1 MSPKVSVL
9 MCVYNSNKHYW
20 LNIAIQ
26 SILTQSF
33 GELEFIIVDDCSTD
47 DSVQIIKDYAKND
60 SRIKLFHTH
69 ENVGLTKAL
78 NIGLNKCK
86 GEFIVRQDADDV
98 SHPFKIEKQLGMIEK
113 HSSLGIVGC
122 WYEHID
128 EDGKVFHKCQAN
140 PEDLPDTHVAGS
152 VAGGSPLIKWEV
164 IEKLDIKTFPHYN
177 RIGLRNWVL
186 IEHNSLIF
194 ESILNFMSQS
204 NLCFDEV
211 IKNNFANTNDIAI
224 IFESKNEDNIYLRVI
239 LGPYQKNERIKY
251 FTFEPSV
258 NEGLILDVDIWEENI
273 SIPGFNLLEL
283 TKKYQSILF
292 SLCQNIFTKLLERM
306 KKDE

>member
-1 MSPKVSVL
+1 MKLYKTIFRIDYPLS
-9 MCVYNSNKHYW
+9 Y
-20 LNIAIQ
+20 
-26 SILTQSF
+26 SILDNL
-33 GELEFIIVDDCSTD
+33 GNNLEFIHIKTKESPFTD
-47 DSVQIIKDYAKND
+47 ATSDFNIAQHRILHRAKINND
-60 SRIKLFHTH
+60 SFQIHLSINNLVTSIEYNKGYDINLLAKHPVF
-69 ENVGLTKAL
+69 ELT
-78 NIGLNKCK
+78 
-86 GEFIVRQDADDV
+86 Q
-98 SHPFKIEKQLGMIEK
+98 Q
-113 HSSLGIVGC
+113 
-122 WYEHID
+122 
-128 EDGKVFHKCQAN
+128 
-140 PEDLPDTHVAGS
+140 
-152 VAGGSPLIKWEV
+152 V